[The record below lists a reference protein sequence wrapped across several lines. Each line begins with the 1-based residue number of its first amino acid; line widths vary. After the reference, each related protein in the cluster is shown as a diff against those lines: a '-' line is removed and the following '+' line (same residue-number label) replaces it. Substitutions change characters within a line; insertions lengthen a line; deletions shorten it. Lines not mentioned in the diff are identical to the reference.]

1 MNAHKKFAVILS
13 GSGVFDGSEIHEAV
27 MTLYAIALNNCSY
40 QVFAPDMPQYHVIN
54 HTNGSVMNETRNVL
68 VESARISRGTIKPL
82 SDFNAEFYDALIF
95 PGGYGAAKNLSTWAF
110 DNENCTV
117 IDEVSRAIKEMHALH
132 KPIGA
137 LCISPVLL
145 AKVLG
150 NVTVTIGKDSSTA
163 KAIENIGAKH
173 QQTGH
178 AQVVV
183 DERNMLF
190 TTPCYMLDATIVEIA
205 DGAKAIITEMLKWV
219 R

>member
-1 MNAHKKFAVILS
+1 MSIQKKFAIVLS
-13 GSGVFDGSEIHEAV
+13 GCGVFDGSEIHEAV
-27 MTLYAIALNNCSY
+27 MTMYAIALNGCSY
-40 QVFAPDMPQYHVIN
+40 QIFAPDVEQYHVIN
-54 HTNGSVMNETRNVL
+54 HTNGNTMTETRNVL
-68 VESARISRGTIKPL
+68 VESARISRGNIKTL
-82 SDFNAEFYDALIF
+82 KEFNAELFDAIVF

-110 DNENCTV
+110 DGANGNV
-117 IDEVSRAIKEMHALH
+117 IPEVAKAIKDMHALH

-150 NVTVTIGKDSSTA
+150 NVTITIGKDAATSKS
-163 KAIENIGAKH
+163 IESLGARH
-173 QQTGH
+173 LQTGH

-190 TTPCYMLDATIVEIA
+190 STPCYMLDATIVDIA
-205 DGAKAIITEMLKWV
+205 NGAKAIVLEMLKWI